1 MLLSR
6 RNLLIGAAALPFA
19 GLPPRWLRADEG
31 VTPVHAMSL
40 LGEPKYG
47 PDFKHLD
54 YVNVDAPKGGML
66 RMYGLGGFDNFNG
79 FIVK

>member
-6 RNLLIGAAALPFA
+6 RNLLIGAASALPFA

-54 YVNVDAPKGGML
+54 YVNG
-66 RMYGLGGFDNFNG
+66 
-79 FIVK
+79 